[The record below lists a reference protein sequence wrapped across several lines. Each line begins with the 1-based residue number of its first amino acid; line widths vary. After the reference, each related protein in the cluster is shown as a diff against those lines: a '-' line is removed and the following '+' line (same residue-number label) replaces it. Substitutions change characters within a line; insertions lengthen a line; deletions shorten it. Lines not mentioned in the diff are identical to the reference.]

1 MNQLSLL
8 QMGNMK
14 IMDRGRY
21 IIRLFL
27 KNVRTHTDNAYFPNP
42 DNPNAF
48 NITTR
53 LEQVEYLK
61 TSTNEWIYGL

>member
-1 MNQLSLL
+1 
-8 QMGNMK
+8 MGNMK
-14 IMDRGRY
+14 IMDQGRY
-21 IIRLFL
+21 IIPLFL
-27 KNVRTHTDNAYFPNP
+27 KNIYAHLENVYFPNP
-42 DNPNAF
+42 DNPIAF

>member
-1 MNQLSLL
+1 M
-8 QMGNMK
+8 
-14 IMDRGRY
+14 Y
-21 IIRLFL
+21 
-27 KNVRTHTDNAYFPNP
+27 THIDNAYFPNSY
-42 DNPNAF
+42 NPNAF